1 MGVLEVMAKVNQKQT
16 SVILDTGSCV
26 SCIDETLVAHLSGQV
41 SPVQGVNAKTAID
54 EPVQILGRTEIVLRV
69 EIGQC
74 ALVFPV
80 FVARGV
86 GGCCYLGNDFN
97 LKYGTTID
105 FARRKAKTYTPQ
117 W

>member
-1 MGVLEVMAKVNQKQT
+1 MGVLEVMAKVNQKQM

-41 SPVQGVNAKTAID
+41 SPVQGVNAKTATD
-54 EPVQILGRTEIVLRV
+54 EPVQILGRTEIVL
-69 EIGQC
+69 EIGHC

-97 LKYGTTID
+97 LKYETTID
-105 FARRKAKTYTPQ
+105 FARRKAKIHTPQ